1 MSQLIVIG
9 EVRAVHGLK
18 GHFKI
23 TSYTETPDDV
33 FRYGPCRLGKKYSNI
48 TLKKLKELKTGY
60 IASCEQIKTRE
71 LAEKIVGLK
80 IEIDQSYLPAIK
92 KLTENARKTVFDD
105 PLEAI
110 FLKPCYKLWKTT
122 NPLIIN
128 IYLRDCT
135 YTFPYFFI
143 KCLSFIIIR

>member
-48 TLKKLKELKTGY
+48 TLKKLKELKTGF

-71 LAEKIVGLK
+71 LAEKIVGLT
-80 IEIDQSYLPAIK
+80 IEIDQSYFCLLYTSPS
-92 KLTENARKTVFDD
+92 
-105 PLEAI
+105 P
-110 FLKPCYKLWKTT
+110 
-122 NPLIIN
+122 
-128 IYLRDCT
+128 RDR
-135 YTFPYFFI
+135 
-143 KCLSFIIIR
+143 IRSRMPSSA

>member
-71 LAEKIVGLK
+71 LAEKIVGLT

-92 KLTENARKTVFDD
+92 KLNQYY
-105 PLEAI
+105 LS
-110 FLKPCYKLWKTT
+110 
-122 NPLIIN
+122 LIHISEPT
-128 IYLRDCT
+128 RR
-135 YTFPYFFI
+135 
-143 KCLSFIIIR
+143 S

>member
-48 TLKKLKELKTGY
+48 TLKKLKELKTGF

-71 LAEKIVGLK
+71 LANSLVLICSQL
-80 IEIDQSYLPAIK
+80 AIK
-92 KLTENARKTVFDD
+92 PVFNSFNF
-105 PLEAI
+105 LRVI
-110 FLKPCYKLWKTT
+110 FE
-122 NPLIIN
+122 
-128 IYLRDCT
+128 
-135 YTFPYFFI
+135 YFFPSLQGPYLNTSSGVSVYDVI
-143 KCLSFIIIR
+143 LK